1 MTTVSRRANTTHK
14 ITVMIVKFAPRMVK
28 CQIKKSGCD
37 FRLKFRLLVDKKCL
51 FAFMFTKEENQT
63 FVFHQKIQRKG

>member
-37 FRLKFRLLVDKKCL
+37 FRLKYRLLVDKKKFCL
-51 FAFMFTKEENQT
+51 FIFTKEENQT

>member
-14 ITVMIVKFAPRMVK
+14 ITAMIVKFAPRTVK

-37 FRLKFRLLVDKKCL
+37 FRLKFRLLVDKKGL
-51 FAFMFTKEENQT
+51 FVYVYQG
-63 FVFHQKIQRKG
+63 RKSDFCFSPKNTT

>member
-51 FAFMFTKEENQT
+51 FAYVYQG
-63 FVFHQKIQRKG
+63 RKSDFCFSPKNTT